1 MFTSEENKDMVW
13 GLLVEQSKIPLNQQ
27 WRDFFNQT
35 VNKIEREK
43 TLYKNVIQMNKQLLS
58 TCMNQIN
65 NFSNLNLN
73 IKNNLQQKQ
82 VQLKLMRE
90 GPKQKEIDFT
100 DKDDTEYGNLI
111 FLMDQANADR
121 ERELQE
127 IKKKLSNPNIDAK
140 KWLNVNPDKAPEIK
154 IDKNSTIEIK
164 NEIIPAGKTVK
175 FNLTENILKTR
186 AKITYTEDGKEKVL
200 FCNINKNFR
209 LFSSEHGNIEEN
221 ITARIENV
229 ELF

>member
-13 GLLVEQSKIPLNQQ
+13 GLLVDQSKIPLNRQ

-43 TLYKNVIQMNKQLLS
+43 TLYENVIQMNKQLLS
-58 TCMNQIN
+58 TCMLQIN
-65 NFSNLNLN
+65 NFANLNFN
-73 IKNNLQQKQ
+73 SKNNLQQKQ
-82 VQLKLMRE
+82 EQLKLMRE
-90 GPKQKEIDFT
+90 GPKKKEINFA
-100 DKDDTEYGNLI
+100 DKDDTEYGNLN

-127 IKKKLSNPNIDAK
+127 IKKKLSKPNIDAN
-140 KWLNVNPDKAPEIK
+140 KWLNVNTDKAPEIK
-154 IDKNSTIEIK
+154 IDKNSNVEIK

-175 FNLTENILKTR
+175 FNLTEKILKTR
-186 AKITYTEDGKEKVL
+186 AKITYTEDGKEKIL
-200 FCNINKNFR
+200 FCHINKNFR